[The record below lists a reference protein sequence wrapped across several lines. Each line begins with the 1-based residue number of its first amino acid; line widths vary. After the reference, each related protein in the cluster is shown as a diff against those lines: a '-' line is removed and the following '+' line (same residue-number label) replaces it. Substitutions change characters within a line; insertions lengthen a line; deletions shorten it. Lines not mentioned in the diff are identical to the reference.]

1 MELKTGYKQ
10 TEVGV
15 IPSDWE
21 VKELKEVAK
30 KIQTG
35 PFGSQVHA
43 YDYINEGI
51 PIINPLNLL
60 EGKII
65 ADSTVGIS
73 ASKANEL
80 SRHALING
88 DIVLARRGEM
98 GRYGLVSAQEDGWMC
113 GTGSLLIR
121 VDKAKVNSEFVSMI
135 FQTTIV
141 KVWLSSNSVGTTME
155 NINAQIA
162 SLLPLPIPP
171 TLAEQ
176 TAIATALSDTD
187 QYITHLEK
195 LIAKKRNIK
204 QGAMQELLKPKE
216 GWVVST
222 YGEIFDFLTTAT
234 YSRADLSDT
243 GEIGYVHYG
252 DIHTKWSSFL
262 DFEKYKLPAIVK
274 NQLKNYPLLRE
285 GDIIMADAS
294 EDYSGV
300 GESIEVKNLG
310 DNKSIS
316 GLHTFLLRDKKGVFV
331 NGFKGYIHK
340 SKIVKSQ
347 IEKLASGLKVYG
359 ISKYNLKAVQVPI
372 PPIEEQTRI
381 ATILS
386 DMDTEI
392 TTLET
397 KRSKA
402 QSIKQGMMQ
411 QLLTGKIRL
420 V

>member
-15 IPSDWE
+15 IPSDWKFNTLGGIFQFKQGVQCSVE
-21 VKELKEVAK
+21 KQHFQDGKGLKRFVRIIDLTQPSESPRYILDPSPAHHINVNDLFMVRYGSPGLLGFGYEGVIANNLFRLIPKTKMSNVYFYHLLSYKNQDILQLSSSTTMAALNFTALRELK
-30 KIQTG
+30 ITY
-35 PFGSQVHA
+35 PST
-43 YDYINEGI
+43 
-51 PIINPLNLL
+51 II
-60 EGKII
+60 
-65 ADSTVGIS
+65 
-73 ASKANEL
+73 
-80 SRHALING
+80 
-88 DIVLARRGEM
+88 
-98 GRYGLVSAQEDGWMC
+98 
-113 GTGSLLIR
+113 
-121 VDKAKVNSEFVSMI
+121 
-135 FQTTIV
+135 
-141 KVWLSSNSVGTTME
+141 
-155 NINAQIA
+155 
-162 SLLPLPIPP
+162 
-171 TLAEQ
+171 EQ
-176 TAIATALSDTD
+176 TSIATALSDTD

-204 QGAMQELLKPKE
+204 QGAMQELLRAKE
-216 GWVVST
+216 GWVVNT
-222 YGEIFDFLTTAT
+222 YGEVFDFLTTAT

-262 DFEKYKLPAIVK
+262 DFKKYKLPTIGK

-310 DNKSIS
+310 ENKSIS

-359 ISKYNLKAVQVPI
+359 ISKYNLKAVQIPI

-386 DMDTEI
+386 DMDSEI

-397 KRSKA
+397 KLAKA

-420 V
+420 I

>member
-1 MELKTGYKQ
+1 MNQAQPSLRVPWLLGFN
-10 TEVGV
+10 
-15 IPSDWE
+15 IP
-21 VKELKEVAK
+21 L
-30 KIQTG
+30 
-35 PFGSQVHA
+35 
-43 YDYINEGI
+43 
-51 PIINPLNLL
+51 
-60 EGKII
+60 
-65 ADSTVGIS
+65 
-73 ASKANEL
+73 
-80 SRHALING
+80 
-88 DIVLARRGEM
+88 
-98 GRYGLVSAQEDGWMC
+98 
-113 GTGSLLIR
+113 
-121 VDKAKVNSEFVSMI
+121 
-135 FQTTIV
+135 
-141 KVWLSSNSVGTTME
+141 
-155 NINAQIA
+155 
-162 SLLPLPIPP
+162 PP
-171 TLAEQ
+171 TLTEQ

-195 LIAKKRNIK
+195 LIAKKRDIK

-216 GWVVST
+216 GWGVNT

-262 DFEKYKLPAIVK
+262 DFEKYKLPTIVK

-300 GESIEVKNLG
+300 GESIEVINLG
-310 DNKSIS
+310 ENKSIA

-340 SKIVKSQ
+340 GKIVKSQ

-359 ISKYNLKAVQVPI
+359 ISKYNLKSVQIPI

-381 ATILS
+381 FTILS
-386 DMDTEI
+386 DMDSEI
-392 TTLET
+392 ATLET
-397 KRSKA
+397 KLSKA

-420 V
+420 K